1 MKNTTVNIVS
11 SQKVI
16 STFDID
22 NQSMSVQAVPN
33 VGFVILNK
41 DTKLSP
47 KQLRTAKKGND
58 LVIKTTDDDETYL
71 VIKDY
76 FITDDV
82 QIIGVSNDQFAPY
95 IISPVESTATATLG
109 AVIAET
115 NYTPYLLG
123 LLGVGGVALASGGSD
138 DKGGTSLSTSQI
150 TPNPV
155 HPPSNTPIEI
165 LLSNLNVDEHA
176 TGAVIGTLSVDN
188 TDSYTYMVNDDR
200 FEILNNQLKLKNG
213 IVLDHEAERSVTIE
227 ISAINQNGLSHKQSF
242 SILINDIN
250 EAPTDI
256 TLSINSILENERS
269 LGSVYISDDKFTD
282 YAYQI
287 NDPRFEI
294 IDGYLRVKDDH
305 VIDYETE
312 KQLDISIKVIDE
324 DLSFSKEFT
333 IDVKDVLE
341 KTTLTGDDQNN
352 TLGFIDSN
360 DQYYIFG
367 GTGDDI
373 LTGGTNNDILR
384 GGAGTDIM
392 DGGAGDDKFIIVGD
406 LTLGGKLDSD
416 EDAELL
422 GVALSSLNGQ
432 NLNEDNNGAVEIIR
446 GGDGEDTLYVYGNAD
461 LSNYDLSGIEHVVL
475 RSDVKFTATQLQG
488 FKTVKGD
495 GLSTLRIDNKTESEQ
510 TVDLSELQLTGI
522 GHIGLNNTKLSF
534 TELGQLGG
542 VNSVSGK
549 GVLITTNPNIDLK
562 GISLDTSIDAM
573 CIDDSGQSKPITGA
587 TYVESTELISSIQ
600 DGFRLVEGD
609 ERNNKLNGYRTDDRI
624 IGGLGN
630 DEIRAEDGND
640 EIWGDEGALE
650 IDPLDDAT
658 ENNTTSPNDSNLP
671 NQTSSL
677 RLVNNLG
684 GEKGFGESF
693 LDRNDDGS
701 TGKIDITSVFGE
713 EGLNFFGTKYT
724 SLYINNNGN
733 ITFNGPSGQYTPNQI
748 DGGVNNPII
757 AAFWADVDTRGGE
770 TTVSQGG
777 NSTGSNLV
785 WYDLNAENKTLT
797 VTWDDVGYY
806 SSRTDKTNAFQIQL
820 VGKENGNFD
829 IVYHYEDIQWTTG
842 KASGGSSGL
851 GGTVARAGYSS
862 GDGVHYHELAESGD
876 QEKMLTLKGT
886 QTFAVSNSHVLEK
899 ATHDTI
905 DAGEGDDVIVGGRG
919 NDKIDGGEGQDIAKY
934 LLNKADYK
942 VEQQG
947 GQTIVTAL
955 RGNEGTDTLVNIEK
969 LVFAD
974 GEIEIKP
981 LKTSEQIFN
990 DLENGGYYSTLWRM
1004 VDAVQYNSETAN
1016 MSIVK
1021 QSEIDMQEAGLQF
1034 LRGDVLGL
1042 DAQKFEGNIYHSEL
1056 GQATVAI
1063 VQDALFISFAKDEG
1077 KSASSDEL
1085 YQSFAPIISAVDKY
1099 LQKYSHSI
1107 KTVYV
1112 AGHDMGGGTV
1122 ERYMNEHSDGQFGV
1136 NYKGVTYS
1144 ANPYNDFYN
1153 PNSIGGFD
1161 KRLVQF
1167 EWDNSW
1173 AADAGVNKGHVVNM
1187 HNIGK
1192 NGWFDSEF
1200 LSNANG
1206 FWQTV
1211 SGKYSSLEYF
1221 KDITSYF
1228 DNELLEKGLAFGKKK
1243 GLLGDFLESFIGD
1256 DRVFIPFDFQTKK
1269 VSTEDSE
1276 LDLPTVGLAFLEIL
1290 KAVKEGFIPKSDFT
1304 QKYDLTLLSDEEV
1317 LNEATKASESISALL
1332 SLKDAAVSIAD
1343 IGAQFVTNQV
1353 LFGGHGKDE
1362 YNGGAF
1368 DDVLFGSNGDDSLA
1382 GGMGNDV
1389 IYAGAG
1395 DDIIDS
1401 PRKFHNF
1408 PQFFTNLIIGTDY
1421 EKILEEIKKLGEADF
1436 STLISNIVD
1445 STASH
1450 SIDTIFDIGF
1460 KYSDSLERLY
1470 KAGKLDYKVFSLF
1483 KQDQALKDDVKGV
1496 LKEALG
1502 FDAQTGQSKH
1512 LVGIV
1517 KNLISMVLDNI
1528 IDTVGETFVWRSEGN
1543 DVLHGGAGNDTYFID
1558 NPRDRIVDSEGE
1570 LDALIVTGS
1579 RFNWF
1584 ANNNYLLPEAVEIG
1598 ILKDDLISKSE
1609 NFNLSASL
1617 LSGTR
1622 YLIGNAGNNQII
1634 GGYGDDYIIGG
1645 ADQDALFGSRGND
1658 VLVGTKLANIEE
1670 YGYSINIPENIRELI
1685 QEHAS
1690 GFAVDD
1696 EDASLMYGGTGND
1709 SMYGANDNDYFLID
1723 VNRGIGGVG
1732 YSNTNNIDKIYNFHI
1747 DNPSLALDEDYLV
1760 FSAEQLGINY
1770 DFVSANTDNSVITN
1784 GLNGLDDFSET
1795 IAGVNI
1801 SGYHWFDEYDDK
1813 RGLDQLLEFADDDY
1827 KALYKVSNLDE
1838 YHAYAHDEDVLPAPV
1853 FVLNTQ
1859 TGSLYFDQNGPR
1871 QGGNDLV
1878 EVAKLQTTENNR
1890 DLASFHANQIVI
1902 LPNFDHLT
1910 PII

>member
-1 MKNTTVNIVS
+1 M
-11 SQKVI
+11 
-16 STFDID
+16 
-22 NQSMSVQAVPN
+22 
-33 VGFVILNK
+33 
-41 DTKLSP
+41 
-47 KQLRTAKKGND
+47 
-58 LVIKTTDDDETYL
+58 
-71 VIKDY
+71 
-76 FITDDV
+76 
-82 QIIGVSNDQFAPY
+82 
-95 IISPVESTATATLG
+95 
-109 AVIAET
+109 
-115 NYTPYLLG
+115 
-123 LLGVGGVALASGGSD
+123 
-138 DKGGTSLSTSQI
+138 
-150 TPNPV
+150 
-155 HPPSNTPIEI
+155 
-165 LLSNLNVDEHA
+165 
-176 TGAVIGTLSVDN
+176 
-188 TDSYTYMVNDDR
+188 
-200 FEILNNQLKLKNG
+200 
-213 IVLDHEAERSVTIE
+213 
-227 ISAINQNGLSHKQSF
+227 
-242 SILINDIN
+242 
-250 EAPTDI
+250 
-256 TLSINSILENERS
+256 
-269 LGSVYISDDKFTD
+269 
-282 YAYQI
+282 
-287 NDPRFEI
+287 
-294 IDGYLRVKDDH
+294 
-305 VIDYETE
+305 IDYETE

-549 GVLITTNPNIDLK
+549 GALITTNPNIDLK

-757 AAFWADVDTRGGE
+757 AAFWADVDTNGGE

-820 VGKENGNFD
+820 VGKDNGNFD

-842 KASGGSSGL
+842 EASGGSSGL

-886 QTFAVSNSHVLEK
+886 QTFAVNNSHVLEK

-1021 QSEIDMQEAGLQF
+1021 PSEIDMQEAGLQF

-1042 DAQKFEGNIYHSEL
+1042 DAQKFEGNIYHSEF

-1144 ANPYNDFYN
+1144 ANPYDNGDIFN
-1153 PNSIGGFD
+1153 PIGNFD
-1161 KRLVQF
+1161 SRLTQF

-1173 AADAGVNKGHVVNM
+1173 SADTGINKGHVVNI
-1187 HNIGK
+1187 HNIAK
-1192 NGWFDSEF
+1192 SGWLGIDKFSLVKDTFDT
-1200 LSNANG
+1200 LSG
-1206 FWQTV
+1206 Q
-1211 SGKYSSLEYF
+1211 YSKLDAF
-1221 KDITSYF
+1221 KDLARHFDLELNKYQLYF
-1228 DNELLEKGLAFGKKK
+1228 GGEANRFA
-1243 GLLGDFLESFIGD
+1243 GDT
-1256 DRVFIPFDFQTKK
+1256 RVFIPFNIDTMK
-1269 VSTEDSE
+1269 VSQDDAEYSLASLAKIMMSLFTGLESMKDFKEASGG
-1276 LDLPTVGLAFLEIL
+1276 DLSKLYSGLNNAF
-1290 KAVKEGFIPKSDFT
+1290 
-1304 QKYDLTLLSDEEV
+1304 EV
-1317 LNEATKASESISALL
+1317 LDIF
-1332 SLKDAAVSIAD
+1332 AD
-1343 IGAQFVTNQV
+1343 TLTQFVTYQV
-1353 LFGGHGKDE
+1353 MFGGLGKDTL
-1362 YNGGAF
+1362 NAGIDNDA
-1368 DDVLFGSNGDDSLA
+1368 LFGSENDDELA
-1382 GGMGNDV
+1382 GGTGSDTL
-1389 IYAGAG
+1389 YAGAG
-1395 DDIIDS
+1395 DDTLDKPNKITSFRELLKMAFPVEEWVKVETWANAFVDKGFDELLS
-1401 PRKFHNF
+1401 KFQNSK
-1408 PQFFTNLIIGTDY
+1408 D
-1421 EKILEEIKKLGEADF
+1421 ILFVLEQLHSIKKGASAISWDLVLTNAKDIFKGMFKDYSLGKFKE
-1436 STLISNIVD
+1436 IV
-1445 STASH
+1445 
-1450 SIDTIFDIGF
+1450 GE
-1460 KYSDSLERLY
+1460 SLE
-1470 KAGKLDYKVFSLF
+1470 
-1483 KQDQALKDDVKGV
+1483 
-1496 LKEALG
+1496 
-1502 FDAQTGQSKH
+1502 
-1512 LVGIV
+1512 
-1517 KNLISMVLDNI
+1517 
-1528 IDTVGETFVWRSEGN
+1528 WRNEGN
-1543 DVLHGGAGNDTYFID
+1543 DTLYGGLGNDTYFINSNKD
-1558 NPRDRIVDSEGE
+1558 KVIEYQNEGE
-1570 LDALIVTGS
+1570 LDAVVITGNQIHLDGYLP
-1579 RFNWF
+1579 FLGG
-1584 ANNNYLLPEAVEIG
+1584 NNYRLPENVEVG
-1598 ILKDDLISKSE
+1598 ILKDDVWSPSE
-1609 NFNLSASL
+1609 NFNLSASG
-1617 LSGTR
+1617 LSGTH
-1622 YLIGNAGNNQII
+1622 YLVGNAGNNVLI
-1634 GGYGDDYIIGG
+1634 GGTDVDYIIGG
-1645 ADQDALFGSRGND
+1645 ADKD
-1658 VLVGTKLANIEE
+1658 VLLGSFGDDVLIGTKLANIEH
-1670 YGYSINIPENIRELI
+1670 YGYTLPDIPQNIRELI
-1685 QEHAS
+1685 AEHAS
-1690 GFAVDD
+1690 GWATDD

>member
-1 MKNTTVNIVS
+1 MN
-11 SQKVI
+11 
-16 STFDID
+16 
-22 NQSMSVQAVPN
+22 N
-33 VGFVILNK
+33 V
-41 DTKLSP
+41 
-47 KQLRTAKKGND
+47 
-58 LVIKTTDDDETYL
+58 
-71 VIKDY
+71 
-76 FITDDV
+76 
-82 QIIGVSNDQFAPY
+82 
-95 IISPVESTATATLG
+95 
-109 AVIAET
+109 
-115 NYTPYLLG
+115 
-123 LLGVGGVALASGGSD
+123 
-138 DKGGTSLSTSQI
+138 
-150 TPNPV
+150 
-155 HPPSNTPIEI
+155 
-165 LLSNLNVDEHA
+165 
-176 TGAVIGTLSVDN
+176 
-188 TDSYTYMVNDDR
+188 
-200 FEILNNQLKLKNG
+200 
-213 IVLDHEAERSVTIE
+213 
-227 ISAINQNGLSHKQSF
+227 
-242 SILINDIN
+242 N
-250 EAPTDI
+250 EAPTNI
-256 TLSINSILENERS
+256 VLSLTSVFENENS
-269 LGSVYISDDKFTD
+269 LGAVYVTDDKQANYTYEISDS
-282 YAYQI
+282 
-287 NDPRFEI
+287 RFEI
-294 IDGYLRVKDDH
+294 VDGYVRVKAGQF
-305 VIDYETE
+305 IDYEAE
-312 KQLDISIKVIDE
+312 KQLNFSIKVLDGE
-324 DLSFSKEFT
+324 LSFSKDFT
-333 IDVKDVLE
+333 IDVKDVFE
-341 KTTLTGDDQNN
+341 KTSLTGDEHNN
-352 TLGFIDSN
+352 TLGFADSN
-360 DQYYIFG
+360 DQYTLFG
-367 GTGDDI
+367 GAGDDI
-373 LTGGTNNDILR
+373 LRGGNNNDVLR
-384 GGAGTDIM
+384 GGAGTDTM
-392 DGGAGDDKFIIVGD
+392 EGGAGDDKFIIIGD
-406 LTLGGKLDSD
+406 LTLGGKIDSD
-416 EDAELL
+416 EDTALL
-422 GVALSSLNGQ
+422 GVALTSLNGQ

-475 RSDVKFTATQLQG
+475 RSDVKFSATQLQG

-495 GLSTLRIDNKTESEQ
+495 GLSTLRIDNKTDTEQ
-510 TVDLSELQLTGI
+510 VVDLSKLQLIGI
-522 GHIGLNNTKLSF
+522 GHLGLNNTNLSL
-534 TELGQLGG
+534 TDIKQLGG

-549 GVLITTNPNIDLK
+549 GSLITNDPNIQFH
-562 GISLDTSIDAM
+562 GISLDTTIDAM

-658 ENNTTSPNDSNLP
+658 ENNTTNPNDSNLP

-677 RLVNNLG
+677 HLINNLG

-693 LDRNDDGS
+693 LDRNDDDS
-701 TGKIDITSVFGE
+701 TGEIDITSVFGE

-777 NSTGSNLV
+777 NSAGSNLV

-806 SSRTDKTNAFQIQL
+806 SSQTDKTNAFQIQL

-829 IVYHYEDIQWTTG
+829 IVYRYEDIQWTTG
-842 KASGGSSGL
+842 EASGGSSGL

-862 GDGVHYHELAESGD
+862 GDGVHYHELLESGD
-876 QEKMLTLKGT
+876 QEKMLALKGT

-1021 QSEIDMQEAGLQF
+1021 PSEIDMQEAGLQF

-1144 ANPYNDFYN
+1144 ANPYNGFYN
-1153 PNSIGGFD
+1153 PLPIGSFD
-1161 KRLVQF
+1161 NRLTQF

-1173 AADAGVNKGHVVNM
+1173 AADAGINKGHVVNM

-1192 NGWFDSEF
+1192 NGFWGVDL
-1200 LSNANG
+1200 LSNMHGAWETFKG
-1206 FWQTV
+1206 
-1211 SGKYSSLEYF
+1211 SYSKLEFF
-1221 KDITSYF
+1221 KGVAEHFDEEFVRNKAYGLEISFEGDVIT
-1228 DNELLEKGLAFGKKK
+1228 
-1243 GLLGDFLESFIGD
+1243 
-1256 DRVFIPFDFQTKK
+1256 DRVFIPFDFGTLK
-1269 VSTEDSE
+1269 VSSEDSE
-1276 LDLPTVGLAFLEIL
+1276 KELETLLITGLNIL
-1290 KAVKEGFIPKSDFT
+1290 KGLKSGAVSTFT
-1304 QKYDLTLLSDEEV
+1304 GDPLTM
-1317 LNEATKASESISALL
+1317 L
-1332 SLKDAAVSIAD
+1332 SLLWNLKDVG
-1343 IGAQFVTNQV
+1343 IGVLEHITQAISNQV
-1353 LFGGHGKDE
+1353 LFGGTAKDKFSGGTGTDYLLGTSGDDE
-1362 YNGGAF
+1362 LNGGKGN
-1368 DDVLFGSNGDDSLA
+1368 DILFAGHGDDILDRPREVDSIPEALKITFLPDDLKEFINEIKNKGVDA
-1382 GGMGNDV
+1382 VTGEIGDRVYGAVTNTTEKLIGKTINKTIISEEMASRMSTDLLSKLGFVGTAVANGGLLKMLVVNMANIYIDSV
-1389 IYAGAG
+1389 IDGIAENFAWRNAG
-1395 DDIIDS
+1395 DD
-1401 PRKFHNF
+1401 
-1408 PQFFTNLIIGTDY
+1408 
-1421 EKILEEIKKLGEADF
+1421 
-1436 STLISNIVD
+1436 TLY
-1445 STASH
+1445 
-1450 SIDTIFDIGF
+1450 G
-1460 KYSDSLERLY
+1460 
-1470 KAGKLDYKVFSLF
+1470 GK
-1483 KQDQALKDDVKGV
+1483 
-1496 LKEALG
+1496 
-1502 FDAQTGQSKH
+1502 
-1512 LVGIV
+1512 
-1517 KNLISMVLDNI
+1517 
-1528 IDTVGETFVWRSEGN
+1528 
-1543 DVLHGGAGNDTYFID
+1543 GNDTYFVNSKNDKVIEYQNEGD
-1558 NPRDRIVDSEGE
+1558 FDAIV
-1570 LDALIVTGS
+1570 VTGNKVEN
-1579 RFNWF
+1579 FPF
-1584 ANNNYLLPEAVEIG
+1584 FDGDTKYEIPENVEVG
-1598 ILKDDLISKSE
+1598 ILKDDVWSPSE
-1609 NFNLSASL
+1609 NFNLSAL
-1617 LSGTR
+1617 GFLGTH

-1690 GFAVDD
+1690 ASAPDN
-1696 EDASLMYGGTGND
+1696 EDASLMYGGQGND

-1770 DFVSANTDNSVITN
+1770 DFVSANTDNSIITN
-1784 GLNGLDDFSET
+1784 GLNGLDDFGET
-1795 IAGVNI
+1795 IADVNI
-1801 SGYHWFDEYDDK
+1801 SGYHWFNEYDDK
-1813 RGLDQLLEFADDDY
+1813 RGLNQLLEFADDDY
-1827 KALYKVSNLDE
+1827 KAFYKVSNLDE
-1838 YHAYAHDEDVLPAPV
+1838 YHAYANDEDVLPAPV

-1859 TGSLYFDQNGPR
+1859 TGSLYFDMNGPR

-1878 EVAKLQTTENNR
+1878 EVAKLQTTEGNR
-1890 DLASFHANQIVI
+1890 DLANFHADQIVI
-1902 LPNFDHLT
+1902 LPNFDTIT